1 MAVSLSVRD
10 KITHE
15 NTCVKGIITELCV
28 FIPSKQ
34 VRECP
39 VSQESKRK
47 ILKDEVVQL
56 VKDFVTKNGGLSLQ
70 DVMNVLDETKNTLH
84 FTPISFS
91 LKD

>member
-1 MAVSLSVRD
+1 
-10 KITHE
+10 
-15 NTCVKGIITELCV
+15 
-28 FIPSKQ
+28 
-34 VRECP
+34 